1 MCELAIFNTEN
12 NSIEELVNAGMTVY
26 QSMRTSLGI
35 VAIEHKDGE
44 YDYETYKALDPT
56 KAGVK
61 AFVEANRGTA
71 MRFIFHGR
79 LATHGGISE
88 EAAHPIGIDCD
99 ECDVNHVLHNGMVHY
114 HEQFREDHRG
124 NHDYTTE
131 VDSEVIAHEY
141 GEVPEQIEDVRD
153 DFGRQP
159 SYILLGDERM
169 LITTN
174 GRYNLTTNG
183 ELGRPHRSF
192 APEAECETLI
202 LSATGN

>member
-1 MCELAIFNTEN
+1 MCELAIINTEN
-12 NSIEELVNAGMTVY
+12 SDVEEMTNAAMTVY

-35 VAIEHKDGE
+35 VAVEHGNGQ
-44 YDYETYKALDPT
+44 YNYETYKDVNPSR
-56 KAGVK
+56 AGVK
-61 AFVEANRGTA
+61 AFIEANASSA
-71 MRFIFHGR
+71 MRFMFHGR
-79 LATHGGISE
+79 LATHGGYGE
-88 EAAHPIGIDCD
+88 EAAHPISIDCD
-99 ECDVNHVLHNGMVHY
+99 CCDVNHVLHNGMVHY
-114 HEQFREDHRG
+114 HEEFREDHRG
-124 NHDYTTE
+124 DHDYTTE

-141 GEVPEQIEDVRD
+141 GEVPEAVEEVKE

-192 APEAECETLI
+192 APNAECNTLI